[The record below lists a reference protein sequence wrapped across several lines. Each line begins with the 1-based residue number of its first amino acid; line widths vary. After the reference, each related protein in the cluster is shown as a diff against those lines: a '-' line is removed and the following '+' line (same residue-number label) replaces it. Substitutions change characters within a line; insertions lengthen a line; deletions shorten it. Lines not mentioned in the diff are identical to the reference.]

1 MPISQASNSYSTP
14 NVGRALKSAMDAV
27 RKRLVNALENEG
39 LTLKDASLR
48 IGRNHAYLQQFV
60 ERGIPASLKES
71 DRMKLATLL
80 RVPES
85 ELGAPNKAGLPRA
98 DNSNVSNVPEYQ
110 VHVSAGGGALV
121 VEENKR
127 RDWPFATDYLKSEL
141 GLGRSKLGIVEVRGD
156 SMEPTLSSGDRVL
169 VNMSDRQVSQPGIFI
184 IFDGDGTV
192 IKRVEKIP
200 GTVPPRIVLI
210 SDNPLHGRYELDSE
224 VVQIV
229 GRVVWRAGRI

>member
-1 MPISQASNSYSTP
+1 
-14 NVGRALKSAMDAV
+14 MDAV
-27 RKRLVNALENEG
+27 RKRLVNAIEDRG

-60 ERGIPASLKES
+60 ERGIPARLKEG
-71 DRMKLATLL
+71 DRVKLSALL
-80 RVPES
+80 NVPEK
-85 ELGAPNKAGLPRA
+85 ELGAPERAGQLVA
-98 DNSNVSNVPEYQ
+98 ANSNVSNVPEYQ

-121 VEENKR
+121 AEENKR
-127 RDWPFATDYLKSEL
+127 RDWPFATDYLKQEL
-141 GLGRSKLGIVEVRGD
+141 GLERSKLAIVEVRGD

-184 IFDGDGTV
+184 VFDGDGTV
-192 IKRVEKIP
+192 VKRVEKIP
-200 GTVPPRIVLI
+200 GSVPTRIVLI
-210 SDNPLHGRYELDSE
+210 SDNPLHGRYELDSD

>member
-1 MPISQASNSYSTP
+1 
-14 NVGRALKSAMDAV
+14 MDAV
-27 RKRLVNALENEG
+27 RKRLVNAIEDRG

-60 ERGIPASLKES
+60 ERGIPVHLKEG
-71 DRMKLATLL
+71 DRLKLSALL
-80 RVPES
+80 NVPEK
-85 ELGAPNKAGLPRA
+85 ELGAPERTGQLIAA
-98 DNSNVSNVPEYQ
+98 NSNVSNVPEYQ

-121 VEENKR
+121 AEENKR
-127 RDWPFATDYLKSEL
+127 RDWPFATDYLKQEL
-141 GLGRSKLGIVEVRGD
+141 GLERSNLAIVEVRGD

-184 IFDGDGTV
+184 VFDGDGTV
-192 IKRVEKIP
+192 VKRVEKIP
-200 GTVPPRIVLI
+200 GTRPPRIVLI
-210 SDNPLHGRYELDSE
+210 SDNPLHGRYELDSD

>member
-1 MPISQASNSYSTP
+1 
-14 NVGRALKSAMDAV
+14 MDAV
-27 RKRLVNALENEG
+27 RKRLVNAIEERG

-60 ERGIPASLKES
+60 ERGIPAHLKEG
-71 DRMKLATLL
+71 DRVKLSALL
-80 RVPES
+80 NVPEK
-85 ELGAPNKAGLPRA
+85 ELGAPERTGQLIAA
-98 DNSNVSNVPEYQ
+98 NSNVSNVPEYQ

-121 VEENKR
+121 AEENKR
-127 RDWPFATDYLKSEL
+127 RDWPFATDYLKQEL
-141 GLGRSKLGIVEVRGD
+141 GLERSKLAIVEVRGD

-184 IFDGDGTV
+184 VFDGDGTV
-192 IKRVEKIP
+192 VKRVEKIP
-200 GTVPPRIVLI
+200 GTRPPRIVLI
-210 SDNPLHGRYELDSE
+210 SDNPLHGRYELDSD

>member
-1 MPISQASNSYSTP
+1 M
-14 NVGRALKSAMDAV
+14 
-27 RKRLVNALENEG
+27 RKRLVNAIEDRG

-60 ERGIPASLKES
+60 ERGIPARLKEG
-71 DRMKLATLL
+71 DRVKLSALL
-80 RVPES
+80 NVPEK
-85 ELGAPNKAGLPRA
+85 ELGAPERAGQLVA
-98 DNSNVSNVPEYQ
+98 ANSNVSNVPEYQ

-121 VEENKR
+121 AEENKR
-127 RDWPFATDYLKSEL
+127 RDWPFATDYLKQEL
-141 GLGRSKLGIVEVRGD
+141 GLERSKLAIVEVRGD

-184 IFDGDGTV
+184 VFDGDGTV
-192 IKRVEKIP
+192 VKRVEKIP
-200 GTVPPRIVLI
+200 GSVPTRIVLI
-210 SDNPLHGRYELDSE
+210 SDNPLHGRYELDSD

>member
-1 MPISQASNSYSTP
+1 
-14 NVGRALKSAMDAV
+14 MDAV
-27 RKRLVNALENEG
+27 RKRLVNAIEDRG

-60 ERGIPASLKES
+60 ERGIPARLKEG
-71 DRMKLATLL
+71 DRVKLSALL
-80 RVPES
+80 NVPEK
-85 ELGAPNKAGLPRA
+85 ELGAPERAGQLVA
-98 DNSNVSNVPEYQ
+98 ANSNVSNVPEYQ

-121 VEENKR
+121 AEENKR
-127 RDWPFATDYLKSEL
+127 RDWPFATDYLKQEL
-141 GLGRSKLGIVEVRGD
+141 GLERSKLAIVEVRGD

-184 IFDGDGTV
+184 VFDGDGTV
-192 IKRVEKIP
+192 VKRVEKIP
-200 GTVPPRIVLI
+200 GSVPPRIVLI
-210 SDNPLHGRYELDSE
+210 SDNPLHGRYELDSD

>member
-1 MPISQASNSYSTP
+1 
-14 NVGRALKSAMDAV
+14 MDTV
-27 RKRLVNALENEG
+27 RKRLVNAIEDRG

-60 ERGIPASLKES
+60 ERGIPARLKEG
-71 DRMKLATLL
+71 DRAKLSALL
-80 RVPES
+80 NVPEN
-85 ELGAPNKAGLPRA
+85 ELGAPERHGQLVAA
-98 DNSNVSNVPEYQ
+98 NSNVSNVPEYQ

-121 VEENKR
+121 AEENKR

-141 GLGRSKLGIVEVRGD
+141 GLERSKLAIVEVRGD

-184 IFDGDGTV
+184 VFDGDGTV
-192 IKRVEKIP
+192 VKRVEKIP
-200 GTVPPRIVLI
+200 GSVPTRIFLI
-210 SDNPLHGRYELDSE
+210 SDNPLHGRYELDSD

>member
-1 MPISQASNSYSTP
+1 
-14 NVGRALKSAMDAV
+14 MDAV
-27 RKRLVNALENEG
+27 RKRLVNAIEDRG

-60 ERGIPASLKES
+60 ERGIPARLKEG
-71 DRMKLATLL
+71 DRVKLSALL
-80 RVPES
+80 NVPEK
-85 ELGAPNKAGLPRA
+85 ELGAPERVSQLVAA
-98 DNSNVSNVPEYQ
+98 NSNVSNVPEYQ

-121 VEENKR
+121 AEENKR

-141 GLGRSKLGIVEVRGD
+141 GLERSKLAIVEVRGD

-184 IFDGDGTV
+184 VFDGDGTV
-192 IKRVEKIP
+192 VKRVEKIP
-200 GTVPPRIVLI
+200 GTKPPRIVLI
-210 SDNPLHGRYELDSE
+210 SDNPLHGRYELDSD